1 MILIDS
7 IYCSTTGIELKK
19 KHPRMTPH
27 RSDVINMA
35 VVLAQAQLFQ
45 RARRFGQA
53 DGVPLAGLKQD
64 PGGWIHQV

>member
-1 MILIDS
+1 
-7 IYCSTTGIELKK
+7 
-19 KHPRMTPH
+19 MTPH

-53 DGVPLAGLKQD
+53 DGVPLAGLKHD